1 MKSFNNT
8 AGTTSTEF
16 GLGVGTGNE
25 VRHIVLTVTGDGVAT
40 DRNNNSITV
49 SGVEFYDIK
58 LLVKG
63 AIGVVAKQ
71 IRGTIIG
78 TTVTRIED
86 VFQEDFAAD
95 VNITSDGTTLS
106 VESTGSIN
114 GGGANYPVYATL
126 TRVNE

>member
-1 MKSFNNT
+1 MKSFNNI

-25 VRHIVLTVTGDGVAT
+25 VRQVVLNAVGSNSAV
-40 DRNNNSITV
+40 DREGNELVV

-58 LLVKG
+58 VLAKG
-63 AIGVVAKQ
+63 AEGIVAKQ
-71 IRGTIIG
+71 LRGTVNG

-95 VNITSDGTTLS
+95 VTLTSDGTTLS
-106 VESTGSIN
+106 VACTGS
-114 GGGANYPVYATL
+114 ANFTIYATL
-126 TRVNE
+126 TRVAE

>member
-25 VRHIVLTVTGDGVAT
+25 VRHVVLKADGTGVAV
-40 DRNNNSITV
+40 DREGSQVSV

-58 LLVKG
+58 MLAKG
-63 AIGVVAKQ
+63 TTGIVAKQ
-71 IRGTIIG
+71 LRGTVNG

-86 VFQEDFAAD
+86 VFQEDFVAD
-95 VNITSDGTTLS
+95 VTLTSNGTTLS
-106 VESTGSIN
+106 IACIGS
-114 GGGANYPVYATL
+114 ANFTIYATL
-126 TRVNE
+126 TRVTE